1 MPSDAASGAVAAATA
16 SGRRGPAGLGWILML
31 AVIAVASI
39 ASLPWTLARDDAG
52 RLRHERTDLDA
63 ALLPPW
69 WSPHRPEER
78 AVLESLAAARG
89 EAPRPWLG
97 TDRLGRDLLARTLLG
112 GAVSLAVGFGAAAV
126 ATLIG
131 TTVGSVAG
139 MSGAAGG
146 RLDAV
151 LMRLVDVV
159 QGLPSILLV
168 VLVGL
173 STDGLLSRATWD
185 PGPVVRQAVDL
196 LVLVVAIG
204 GVSWLTMARV
214 IRGRALGLAR
224 APFMEATVAVGMGP
238 ARRLVRHL
246 VPNLAGTIA
255 AYAALA
261 VPAAIL
267 SETFLSFLGLGVRE
281 PLPSWGSLAAAG
293 IAEVSPV
300 RTRWW
305 LLAVPCLMVA
315 AVLVS
320 MHAIT
325 EGLRHRAEARE
336 MRGDPA

>member
-1 MPSDAASGAVAAATA
+1 MSSDAAGGAAAT
-16 SGRRGPAGLGWILML
+16 GRRPGRGGPAGLGSILVL
-31 AVIAVASI
+31 ALIAVASI
-39 ASLPWTLARDDAG
+39 ASLPWTLARDGSG
-52 RLRHERTDLDA
+52 RGRHERTDLDA

-69 WSPHRPEER
+69 WAPHRPEER
-78 AVLESLAAARG
+78 VAVESLAAARG
-89 EAPRPWLG
+89 TPPRPWLG

-126 ATLIG
+126 ATAIG
-131 TTVGSVAG
+131 TAVGATAG

-146 RLDAV
+146 RLDGV
-151 LMRLVDVV
+151 LMRAVDVV

-173 STDGLLSRATWD
+173 STDGLLSRLAWD
-185 PGPVVRQAVDL
+185 PPPAVRQAVDL

-214 IRGRALGLAR
+214 IRGRALGLACS
-224 APFMEATVAVGMGP
+224 PFMEAATAVGMGP
-238 ARRLVRHL
+238 VRRLTGHL
-246 VPNLAGTIA
+246 VPNLSGTIA

-293 IAEVSPV
+293 IAEISPV

-305 LLAVPCLMVA
+305 LLAVPCLLVA

-325 EGLRHRAEARE
+325 ERLRR
-336 MRGDPA
+336 RGGRRGMPEPAA

>member
-1 MPSDAASGAVAAATA
+1 M
-16 SGRRGPAGLGWILML
+16 
-31 AVIAVASI
+31 
-39 ASLPWTLARDDAG
+39 
-52 RLRHERTDLDA
+52 
-63 ALLPPW
+63 
-69 WSPHRPEER
+69 
-78 AVLESLAAARG
+78 ESLAAARG
-89 EAPRPWLG
+89 TPPRPWLG

-126 ATLIG
+126 ATAIG
-131 TTVGSVAG
+131 TAVGATAG

-146 RLDAV
+146 RLDGV
-151 LMRLVDVV
+151 LMRAVDVV

-173 STDGLLSRATWD
+173 STDGLLSRLAWD
-185 PGPVVRQAVDL
+185 PPPAVRQAVDL

-214 IRGRALGLAR
+214 IRGRALGLACS
-224 APFMEATVAVGMGP
+224 PFMEAATAVGMGP
-238 ARRLVRHL
+238 VRRLTGHL
-246 VPNLAGTIA
+246 VPNLSGTIA

-293 IAEVSPV
+293 IAEISPV

-305 LLAVPCLMVA
+305 LLAVPCLLVA

-325 EGLRHRAEARE
+325 ERLRR
-336 MRGDPA
+336 RGGRRGMPEPAA